1 LVVKALVVQV
11 VPLGKEDIVDK
22 SGMVGNLESALV
34 GVSWVASSVASSV
47 ASPVHFSFASYSSQL

>member
-34 GVSWVASSVASSV
+34 GVSWVASSVAS
-47 ASPVHFSFASYSSQL
+47 PVHFSFASYSSRL

>member
-1 LVVKALVVQV
+1 VVKALVVQV

-34 GVSWVASSVASSV
+34 GVSWVASSVAS
-47 ASPVHFSFASYSSQL
+47 PVHFSFASYSSRL